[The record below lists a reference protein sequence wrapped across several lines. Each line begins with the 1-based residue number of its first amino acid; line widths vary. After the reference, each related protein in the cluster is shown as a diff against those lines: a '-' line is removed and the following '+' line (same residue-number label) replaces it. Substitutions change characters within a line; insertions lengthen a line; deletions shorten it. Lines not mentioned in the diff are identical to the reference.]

1 MGSFIRLFS
10 TGDFMALI
18 VWDKRLETG
27 HGKIDEQHQSLVE
40 IFNRLHGAMKQ
51 GKGKAEV
58 EGILVFLKDYT
69 VTHFATEE
77 ELMAKHGY
85 TGTAKHKEIHAD
97 LVRQVADLVA
107 RFQAGSAT
115 LTLPVMNFLE
125 DWLVQHIQ
133 GEDYQMALEL
143 KSKGIQ

>member
-1 MGSFIRLFS
+1 MEV
-10 TGDFMALI
+10 FMALI
-18 VWDKRLETG
+18 VWDSRLETG

-51 GKGKAEV
+51 GKGKQEV

-69 VTHFATEE
+69 VTHFAMEE
-77 ELMAKHGY
+77 QLMVTHNYSGAE
-85 TGTAKHKEIHAD
+85 KHKQIHAD
-97 LVRQVADLVA
+97 LVRQVADLVDQ
-107 RFQAGSAT
+107 FQRGTAT

-133 GEDYQMALEL
+133 GEDYRFALEL
-143 KSKGIQ
+143 KSKGIH

>member
-1 MGSFIRLFS
+1 
-10 TGDFMALI
+10 MALI

-27 HGKIDEQHQSLVE
+27 HGKIDEQHKSLVE

-51 GKGKAEV
+51 GKGRDEV

-69 VTHFATEE
+69 VSHFSMEE
-77 ELMAKHGY
+77 QLMNEHNYAGA
-85 TGTAKHKEIHAD
+85 AKHKQIHAE
-97 LVRQVADLVA
+97 LVQQVADLVSK
-107 RFQAGSAT
+107 FQKGTAT

-133 GEDYQMALEL
+133 GEDYRFALDL
-143 KSKGIQ
+143 KSKGVQ

>member
-1 MGSFIRLFS
+1 
-10 TGDFMALI
+10 MALI
-18 VWDKRLETG
+18 VWDSRLETG

-51 GKGKAEV
+51 GKGKQEV

-69 VTHFATEE
+69 VTHFAMEE
-77 ELMAKHGY
+77 QLMVTHNYSGAE
-85 TGTAKHKEIHAD
+85 KHKQIHAD

-107 RFQAGSAT
+107 KFQAGTST

-143 KSKGIQ
+143 KRKGIQ

>member
-1 MGSFIRLFS
+1 
-10 TGDFMALI
+10 MALI

-27 HGKIDEQHQSLVE
+27 HAKIDEQHQSLAE

-51 GKGKAEV
+51 GKGRAEV

-69 VTHFATEE
+69 VTHFAMEE
-77 ELMAKHGY
+77 ELMARHGY
-85 TGTAKHKEIHAD
+85 TGAVRHQEVHAD
-97 LVRQVADLVA
+97 LVRQVAELVD
-107 RFQAGSAT
+107 RFQAGSAP

-133 GEDYQMALEL
+133 GEDYRMALEF
-143 KSKGIQ
+143 KTRGIQ